1 MTKYIELTIHTTHDG
16 GDLVAD
22 ILSEYTEEGVAI
34 SDIEDVIDLEKKGK
48 TWDYADEDL
57 YKKDKTVLVK
67 AYFKSENAAAR
78 TGEIE
83 KRLIK
88 MKKNSPFDLG
98 SLEAYK
104 REIDGDLWREQ
115 WKEHFKPIHIG
126 RIVVVPEWIKY
137 DKKPKEETVIIGSNM
152 AFGTGEHETTSMVLS
167 LMQDYVKNA
176 ETVIDVGTGSGIL
189 GIAAAKLGAKK
200 VFMTDIDY
208 VAVKSAAHNCEIN
221 GVSDKCEVC
230 LNNLLDDKNV
240 VGDLV
245 LANITADVLLILA
258 EELPQRV
265 KGGGTLIMSGIIKSR
280 VDEVV
285 KKYTSIGFTLEKRR
299 DEGEWIALVMKKTGR
314 NAL

>member
-67 AYFKSENAAAR
+67 AYFKSENAAAC

-83 KRLIK
+83 KRLIEL
-88 MKKNSPFDLG
+88 KKNSPFDLG

-152 AFGTGEHETTSMVLS
+152 AFGTGEHETTSMCVEFLEKYVNENDVVL
-167 LMQDYVKNA
+167 
-176 ETVIDVGTGSGIL
+176 DVGCGSGIL
-189 GIAAAKLGAKK
+189 GIAASKLGAKK
-200 VFMTDIDY
+200 VVMTDIDECAY
-208 VAVKSAAHNCEIN
+208 EASLKNCELN
-221 GVSDKCEVC
+221 GVKNAEV
-230 LNNLLDDKNV
+230 LLKNLLDDN
-240 VGDLV
+240 
-245 LANITADVLLILA
+245 T
-258 EELPQRV
+258 V
-265 KGGGTLIMSGIIKSR
+265 KGDVIVCNIMAEVLIAFAPKIGDNLKENGVIILSGILTDRKDKVR
-280 VDEVV
+280 KAYEDAEFVFDAETV
-285 KKYTSIGFTLEKRR
+285 K
-299 DEGEWIALVMKKTGR
+299 GEWAAMAFRKGV
-314 NAL
+314 

>member
-83 KRLIK
+83 KRLIEL
-88 MKKNSPFDLG
+88 KKNSPFDLG

-152 AFGTGEHETTSMVLS
+152 AFGTGEHETTSMCVEFLEKYVNENDVVL
-167 LMQDYVKNA
+167 
-176 ETVIDVGTGSGIL
+176 DVGCGSGIL
-189 GIAAAKLGAKK
+189 GIAASKLGAKK
-200 VFMTDIDY
+200 VVMTDIDECAY
-208 VAVKSAAHNCEIN
+208 EASLKNCELN
-221 GVSDKCEVC
+221 GVKNAEV
-230 LNNLLDDKNV
+230 LLKNLLDDNTVK
-240 VGDLV
+240 GDV
-245 LANITADVLLILA
+245 IVCNIMA
-258 EELPQRV
+258 EELIAFAPFIGGNLT
-265 KGGGTLIMSGIIKSR
+265 GGGTIILSGILTDRTDKVI
-280 VDEVV
+280 EAY
-285 KKYTSIGFTLEKRR
+285 KKAGFIPADKKVR
-299 DEGEWIALVMKKTGR
+299 GEWAALVFKGTVS
-314 NAL
+314 L